1 MKTNAEN
8 VAAFR
13 DRKEKQGLGEL
24 RNLWVNKK
32 RHLRLKRAI
41 TRFIEQSGEAKLINL
56 IEADIKGL

>member
-1 MKTNAEN
+1 MKSNAEN

-32 RHLRLKRAI
+32 RHLRMKQALA
-41 TRFIEQSGEAKLINL
+41 RFIEESGEAKLINL
-56 IEADIKGL
+56 IESGLNK